1 MPNVFTG
8 GHYHAYAKKEDMIVD
23 PACNAVFFDGTGEL
37 IERGELLYQTTKEE
51 LKDKK
56 SRYGYSKLLVSTLKH
71 IKGK

>member
-8 GHYHAYAKKEDMIVD
+8 GHYHAYAKKEDMIVA

-37 IERGELLYQTTKEE
+37 IERGELLYQTNKEE

-56 SRYGYSKLLVSTLKH
+56 DCYGYSKLLVATLKH